1 MIRCA
6 SSREM
11 DMRILCLGGGPAGLY
26 FAISMKLRDASHE
39 VTVLERNRANDTF
52 GWGVV
57 LSDDA
62 LSRMQKNDPK
72 STEAIRNNFA
82 YWDDI
87 AVVHDGHR
95 TVSGG
100 HGFAGIGR
108 KRMLIL
114 LQERAREL
122 GVEMRFETEFRTA
135 EEYRREYDL
144 VIGCDGSFHGAHYQQ
159 QEHGIPVIGVP
170 GTIDNDLYGTDH
182 TIGYFTA
189 VETALDAVD
198 KLRDTGASH
207 ERIFVIEVMGRHAG
221 HIALDV
227 AVAGGAE
234 EVFIPEDAKDVSCVL
249 DVVKQSV
256 AKGKTGSIIIVA
268 EGYPGGAQGVADA
281 IQAGTGM
288 ETRVSILGHI
298 QRGGSPVSSDR
309 VLASRLGEAA
319 VYALM
324 DGRSNVMVGRQN
336 HGITFIPLNDTWEKR
351 KDVNR
356 DLYRC
361 AKTLSV

>member
-1 MIRCA
+1 MAVLTSGGDAPGMNAAIRAVVRTAAFEGLEVMGVRRGFSGLHRGELKLIGPRDVANTIQRGGTILLTARSATWRTPEGRA
-6 SSREM
+6 S
-11 DMRILCLGGGPAGLY
+11 GAQH
-26 FAISMKLRDASHE
+26 LRD
-39 VTVLERNRANDTF
+39 N
-52 GWGVV
+52 GV
-57 LSDDA
+57 
-62 LSRMQKNDPK
+62 
-72 STEAIRNNFA
+72 
-82 YWDDI
+82 
-87 AVVHDGHR
+87 
-95 TVSGG
+95 GG
-100 HGFAGIGR
+100 
-108 KRMLIL
+108 LI
-114 LQERAREL
+114 
-122 GVEMRFETEFRTA
+122 
-135 EEYRREYDL
+135 
-144 VIGCDGSFHGAHYQQ
+144 VIGGDGSFHGAHLLE

-234 EVFIPEDAKDVSCVL
+234 EVFIPEDDKPIEDVIQIVKDS
-249 DVVKQSV
+249 VK
-256 AKGKTGSIIIVA
+256 KGKTGSIVIVA
-268 EGYPGGAQGVADA
+268 EGVPGGAQGVGDA
-281 IQAGTGM
+281 IQAGTGL

-298 QRGGSPVSSDR
+298 QRGGAPVSSDR
-309 VLASRLGEAA
+309 ILASRLGEAA

-324 DGRSNVMVGRQN
+324 DGVSGVMVGR
-336 HGITFIPLNDTWEKR
+336 HGSNIIHTPLHETWEKR

-361 AKTLSV
+361 AKKLSV

>member
-1 MIRCA
+1 MTEPTPIHHPN
-6 SSREM
+6 
-11 DMRILCLGGGPAGLY
+11 PAGVKRVAVLTSGGDAPGMNA
-26 FAISMKLRDASHE
+26 AIRAVVRTATFESLEVVGVRRGFSGLHRGELNLLGPRDVANTIQRGGTILLTARSSTWRTPEGRASGAKYLRE
-39 VTVLERNRANDTF
+39 
-52 GWGVV
+52 WGV
-57 LSDDA
+57 
-62 LSRMQKNDPK
+62 
-72 STEAIRNNFA
+72 
-82 YWDDI
+82 
-87 AVVHDGHR
+87 DG
-95 TVSGG
+95 
-100 HGFAGIGR
+100 
-108 KRMLIL
+108 LI
-114 LQERAREL
+114 
-122 GVEMRFETEFRTA
+122 
-135 EEYRREYDL
+135 
-144 VIGCDGSFHGAHYQQ
+144 VIGGDGSFHGAHYLQ

-207 ERIFVIEVMGRHAG
+207 ERVFVIEVMGRHAG

-234 EVFIPEDAKDVSCVL
+234 EVFIPEDDKPVTDAVEI
-249 DVVKQSV
+249 VKESL
-256 AKGKTGSIIIVA
+256 AKGKRGSIIIVA

-309 VLASRLGEAA
+309 ILASRLGEAA

-324 DGRSNVMVGRQN
+324 DGRSDVMVGRDSG
-336 HGITFIPLNDTWEKR
+336 GICYTPLHETWERR
-351 KDVNR
+351 KDVSR